1 MESIEEFNSKNQILS
16 KLQPIVSRGIAV
28 YYIKKPS
35 ARNGK
40 FQQPER

>member
-1 MESIEEFNSKNQILS
+1 MESVEELYSKNQILS
-16 KLQPIVSRGIAV
+16 KLQSIVSRGIAF
-28 YYIKKPS
+28 YYTQKNG